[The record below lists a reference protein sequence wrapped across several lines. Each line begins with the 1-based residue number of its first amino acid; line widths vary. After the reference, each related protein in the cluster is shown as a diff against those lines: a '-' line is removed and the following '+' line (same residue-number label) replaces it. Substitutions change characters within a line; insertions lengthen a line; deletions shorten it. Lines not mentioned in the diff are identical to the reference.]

1 MKLSPEELSEILEK
15 SQLRYFVI
23 SIANWI
29 YNYGYSPS
37 GSPIGRGVVDSNR
50 LPLFGNVLFSN
61 IYGKFIFKCDTPS
74 PVNRIEIKNY
84 TTKAIDEK
92 PKEIA
97 EILNILFQDDFGNQ
111 LVSVKALGD
120 REFQV
125 ITNGNMLNSII
136 MRYVMKWHNLTRL

>member
-1 MKLSPEELSEILEK
+1 LIQIDYLCL
-15 SQLRYFVI
+15 
-23 SIANWI
+23 
-29 YNYGYSPS
+29 G
-37 GSPIGRGVVDSNR
+37 
-50 LPLFGNVLFSN
+50 
-61 IYGKFIFKCDTPS
+61 
-74 PVNRIEIKNY
+74 KNY

>member
-15 SQLRYFVI
+15 SQLRYFII
-23 SIANWI
+23 SFANWI
-29 YNYGYSPS
+29 FNHGYNSS
-37 GSPIGRGVVDSNR
+37 GNPIGLWVIDSNR
-50 LPLFGNVLFSN
+50 LPLFGDVLFSN
-61 IYGKFIFKCDTPS
+61 IYGKFIFKCDIPS
-74 PVNRIEIKNY
+74 LVDRIEITNY
-84 TTKAIDEK
+84 TNEAIDEK

-97 EILNILFQDDFGNQ
+97 EILNILFQDDFEIQ

-136 MRYVMKWHNLTRL
+136 MRYVIKWHNLTKL